1 MSYVRLCVLLP
12 IVFFVLGTSLGIYF
26 WKIIYENIFGTDF
39 HAIVLSLGKPRKKNS
54 VGSEPER
61 VSYACFRVLLL
72 IVFGV
77 LGTSLGIYFLK
88 IIYVNIFWN

>member
-1 MSYVRLCVLLP
+1 MSYSHLCVLLP

-26 WKIIYENIFGTDF
+26 WKIIYENIFGIDF
-39 HAIVLSLGKPRKKNS
+39 RAVVLSLSKPRKKNS

-61 VSYACFRVLLL
+61 VSYARLRVLLL

-77 LGTSLGIYFLK
+77 LGTSLGIYFSTIL
-88 IIYVNIFWN
+88 